1 MATEVV
7 MPQMGYDM
15 KEGKVLKWLVN
26 EGQQVNRGDPL
37 AEIETDKATV
47 EMEAFASG
55 LLRKIIVPEG
65 ETVPVGA
72 LLGYIG
78 AANEALPDAPTRPA
92 QQPSAAPS
100 ARPVSAPAPAGRQAQ
115 AAPLPASAPQPSGDL
130 RASPIARR
138 IAQERGVDLSLLK
151 GSGPRGRVTERDVQ
165 AYLEHPPARDGAPAR
180 PAAPALAPTAPPRP
194 AEGLTELSRMRQA
207 IARLTT
213 RSKREVPHYYV
224 TVEIDMGEAMELR
237 RKLNQRLDPQGV
249 RISVNDLL
257 IKACALALVKHPAF
271 NTSYVQDKLQQHAD
285 INVGI
290 AIALPEGGL
299 VVPAVLDC
307 GAKSLVDIARATKD
321 LIERTQAQ
329 RLREHEYTGATFSI
343 SNLGALDVDS
353 FAAIIHP
360 PQCAV
365 LAVGAVR
372 KQPVVKNDQVVVGQ
386 TMKATLSADHRLTDG
401 LQAAQF
407 LVELKSL
414 LEQPVGLLL

>member
-55 LLRKIIVPEG
+55 LLRKIVVPEG

-92 QQPSAAPS
+92 KPSTAS
-100 ARPVSAPAPAGRQAQ
+100 TARPVSAPAPAGRQTPS
-115 AAPLPASAPQPSGDL
+115 APPPASAPQPSGEL

-138 IAQERGVDLSLLK
+138 IAQERGLDLSLLK

-165 AYLEHPPARDGAPAR
+165 AYLERPPARDGAPAR
-180 PAAPALAPTAPPRP
+180 PTAPAPTPTSAPRP

-224 TVEIDMGEAMELR
+224 TVEVDMGEAMELR

-257 IKACALALVKHPAF
+257 IKACALALVKHPEF

-285 INVGI
+285 INVGM
-290 AIALPEGGL
+290 AIALQGGGL

>member
-1 MATEVV
+1 
-7 MPQMGYDM
+7 
-15 KEGKVLKWLVN
+15 
-26 EGQQVNRGDPL
+26 
-37 AEIETDKATV
+37 
-47 EMEAFASG
+47 
-55 LLRKIIVPEG
+55 
-65 ETVPVGA
+65 
-72 LLGYIG
+72 
-78 AANEALPDAPTRPA
+78 
-92 QQPSAAPS
+92 
-100 ARPVSAPAPAGRQAQ
+100 
-115 AAPLPASAPQPSGDL
+115 
-130 RASPIARR
+130 
-138 IAQERGVDLSLLK
+138 
-151 GSGPRGRVTERDVQ
+151 
-165 AYLEHPPARDGAPAR
+165 
-180 PAAPALAPTAPPRP
+180 
-194 AEGLTELSRMRQA
+194 MRQA

-237 RKLNQRLDPQGV
+237 RKLNQRLEPQGV

-257 IKACALALVKHPAF
+257 IKACALALVKHPEF
-271 NTSYVQDKLQQHAD
+271 NTSYVQDKVQQHAD

-290 AIALPEGGL
+290 AIALQGGGL

-307 GAKSLVDIARATKD
+307 GNKSLVDIARATKD
-321 LIERTQAQ
+321 LIERTQTQ
-329 RLREHEYTGATFSI
+329 HLREHEYTGATFSI

-407 LVELKSL
+407 LVDLKSL

>member
-37 AEIETDKATV
+37 AEIETDKATI
-47 EMEAFASG
+47 EMEAFAGG
-55 LLRKIIVPEG
+55 LLRKIVVPEG
-65 ETVPVGA
+65 ETVPVGT

-78 AANEALPDAPTRPA
+78 AANEALPDASTRPTK
-92 QQPSAAPS
+92 PSTAASARSAPS
-100 ARPVSAPAPAGRQAQ
+100 PAPAGRQATD
-115 AAPLPASAPQPSGDL
+115 APPPASDPQPSGEL

-138 IAQERGVDLSLLK
+138 IAQERGVDISQLQ

-165 AYLEHPPARDGAPAR
+165 AYLERPPARDGALAR
-180 PAAPALAPTAPPRP
+180 PPAPAPTAAPRP
-194 AEGLTELSRMRQA
+194 ADGLTELSRMRQA

-257 IKACALALVKHPAF
+257 VKGCALALVKHPEF
-271 NTSYVQDKLQQHAD
+271 NTSYVQDKVLQHAD

-290 AIALPEGGL
+290 AIAVQSGGL

-307 GAKSLVDIARATKD
+307 GNKSLVDIARATKD

-329 RLREHEYTGATFSI
+329 RLREHEYTGATFGI

-372 KQPVVKNDQVVVGQ
+372 KQPIVKNDQVVVGQ